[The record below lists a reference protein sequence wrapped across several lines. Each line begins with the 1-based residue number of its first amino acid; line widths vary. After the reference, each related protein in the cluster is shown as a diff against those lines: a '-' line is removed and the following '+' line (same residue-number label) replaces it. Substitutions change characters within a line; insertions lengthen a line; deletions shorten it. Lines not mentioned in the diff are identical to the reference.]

1 MKRLLVLLPILAL
14 FGLAACDN
22 PTTPGEGG
30 GGQTETPA
38 QSTPTQ

>member
-1 MKRLLVLLPILAL
+1 MKRLLALLPILAL
-14 FGLAACDN
+14 LGLAACDN

-30 GGQTETPA
+30 GQTETPT